1 MMKHP
6 WLKQSLWGTAEAIN
20 NSYWAKTANC
30 FNYLQV
36 GKQKYKHVK
45 DDPKDKGS
53 FSLPE
58 ILSSLYSILTQK
70 EDCKQ

>member
-53 FSLPE
+53 FS
-58 ILSSLYSILTQK
+58 
-70 EDCKQ
+70 